1 MSTEAPTMEREKKK
15 VHRLAKL
22 GIVDFETVA
31 AAARRQQDMLRRLE
45 RTQFGAGRLAG
56 LAGCDKNH
64 CGRKKCSEVCQFGT
78 RRRRL
83 TEIPAAHRLFRKSA
97 GPLYEVRIGRGGWV
111 QPAGKLDRVSIAAA
125 KKLNRWALDRLY
137 YPGLIAVGTFKVS
150 VAPKHEGSGWKCE
163 IHQIVSGAKRK
174 DLEKVFSS
182 SRHASG
188 NFLRVKEVTNL
199 GQAISDVL
207 KRDVQGWQH
216 PYQTEIT
223 PDRPKKGHR
232 AEYYE
237 WLLGLSAD
245 ERMVR
250 YGCDRYFNKL
260 KKKPRVFPIKVGKG
274 HSKPIWLGPYMF
286 GSHPSNCT
294 CVRCSGLYPLN
305 GS

>member
-1 MSTEAPTMEREKKK
+1 MKRNNRK

-22 GIVDFETVA
+22 RVMDFETVA
-31 AAARRQQDMLRRLE
+31 ATERRQQDMLRRLE

-56 LAGCDKNH
+56 CDKKH

-83 TEIPAAHRLFRKSA
+83 KEIPAVHRLLRKSP
-97 GPLYEVRIGRGGWV
+97 GPLYEVRVGRGGWA
-111 QPAGKLDRVSIAAA
+111 QPAGKLNRVSIAAA

-163 IHQIVSGAKRK
+163 IHQIISGAKK
-174 DLEKVFSS
+174 KELEKVFSS
-182 SRHASG
+182 SRPAAG
-188 NFLRVKEVTNL
+188 NFLLVKEVINL
-199 GQAISDVL
+199 GQTISDVL

-216 PYQTEIT
+216 PYRTEIT
-223 PDRPKKGHR
+223 PDRPKKLRR

-245 ERMVR
+245 ERMIR
-250 YGCDRYFNKL
+250 YSCDRYFNQL
-260 KKKPRVFPIKVGKG
+260 KKKPRVVRVKV
-274 HSKPIWLGPYMF
+274 SKKRPYPRHLYPHMF
-286 GSHPSNCT
+286 GTHPMNCK
-294 CVRCSGLYPLN
+294 CDRCMVSGSPIPLL
-305 GS
+305 